1 MGSCNSPDA
10 IYAWTWFMHP
20 NSRDRV
26 LHLTDEK
33 PELQGNRSL
42 APERGLTGAGGG
54 TLVGFWSLPL
64 PRPLP
69 CAADAL
75 LPSASGTGLCSCASG
90 VMHSGGSA
98 QLFLS
103 PFPLSAAATLLSPP
117 VRPCDS
123 CSLPACFPPPL
134 VQSVSSPHELP
145 EESVA
150 ITARCTLLPC
160 SPTLNPWG
168 PPH

>member
-42 APERGLTGAGGG
+42 ARERGLTGAGGG

-103 PFPLSAAATLLSPP
+103 PFPLSAAATLLSPRS
-117 VRPCDS
+117 VRVTAAVSQPASLHRLFSRSPLPTS
-123 CSLPACFPPPL
+123 C
-134 VQSVSSPHELP
+134 Q
-145 EESVA
+145 
-150 ITARCTLLPC
+150 RNLLQLQLAAPC
-160 SPTLNPWG
+160 SPAPLL
-168 PPH
+168 